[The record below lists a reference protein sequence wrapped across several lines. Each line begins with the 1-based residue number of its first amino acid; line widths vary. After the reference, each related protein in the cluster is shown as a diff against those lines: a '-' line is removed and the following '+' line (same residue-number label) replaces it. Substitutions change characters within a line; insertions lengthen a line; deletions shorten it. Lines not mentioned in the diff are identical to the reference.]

1 MLVLSRKANEA
12 ITIGDDIQ
20 VTVLSI
26 DADRVKLGI
35 EAPRDVRVYRY
46 ETIKKVVVENRAA
59 ASMNVNMVG
68 LASLKGIVRR
78 EEKKIEHEEEKLARE
93 ELKEDK

>member
-12 ITIGDDIQ
+12 ITIGDDIT

-46 ETIKKVVVENRAA
+46 ETIRKVQVENRQA
-59 ASMNVNMVG
+59 ASVNVNMVG
-68 LASLKGIVRR
+68 LAGLKGLVQQ
-78 EEKKIEHEEEKLARE
+78 EEKKLRE
-93 ELKEDK
+93 EQDDM